1 MGMIVGKYSLV
12 AFDTDHIKQ
21 YVFATDKLKE
31 IRGASSI
38 LDRLNR
44 QDMSDIAKDVD
55 TNAQLIYANGGSGLF
70 EVDTDKA
77 DKFGKRVQQ
86 QFRVRTAGSAT
97 ITYTIQE
104 LPDSATSDIKA
115 IK

>member
-12 AFDTDHIKQ
+12 ALDTDHIKQ

-44 QDMSDIAKDVD
+44 EDMQSIVRQIDPDAKK
-55 TNAQLIYANGGSGLF
+55 IYANGGSGLF
-70 EVDTDKA
+70 LVATDKA
-77 DKFGKRVQQ
+77 EEIRQHIHREFHRKTVGGATVTYAVQ
-86 QFRVRTAGSAT
+86 V
-97 ITYTIQE
+97 I
-104 LPDSATSDIKA
+104 PDSIKDPEQD
-115 IK
+115 

>member
-12 AFDTDHIKQ
+12 ALDTDHIKQ

-44 QDMSDIAKDVD
+44 REMEEVARKQGIPVTAIYTNGGARLILVFSYRGPEFKP
-55 TNAQLIYANGGSGLF
+55 NAQRMYR
-70 EVDTDKA
+70 DKS
-77 DKFGKRVQQ
+77 KGE
-86 QFRVRTAGSAT
+86 TARNP
-97 ITYTIQE
+97 
-104 LPDSATSDIKA
+104 LV
-115 IK
+115 